1 MTVYFRHP
9 NVNPN
14 APHRPDHRSEHSSDH
29 RLDHRLDHRPGTGR
43 PLRQHKA
50 GVYRTGG
57 KIIFDWLLVLASLP
71 VVLPLVAILAVLVAL
86 DGAAPFYRQRRVGR
100 GGKIF
105 HLLKIRTM
113 VPNAEGILQDYLAQ
127 NPEARREWD
136 RNQKLRNDPRI
147 TRLGCF
153 LRKSSIDELPQLW
166 NVLRGNMSLIGPR
179 PMMLDQ
185 RARYPGT
192 AYYHLRPGITGLWQV
207 SDRNQSSF
215 AERAEF
221 DTEYYHTLSLKT
233 DWSIFWRTISVVL
246 RGTGY

>member
-1 MTVYFRHP
+1 
-9 NVNPN
+9 VNQTRYTGAAGGFGN
-14 APHRPDHRSEHSSDH
+14 GS
-29 RLDHRLDHRPGTGR
+29 RPGGINTVKSLAP
-43 PLRQHKA
+43 PLMVDGVLYATA
-50 GVYRTGG
+50 GSRRDV
-57 KIIFDWLLVLASLP
+57 
-71 VVLPLVAILAVLVAL
+71 VAL